1 MRRRLTW
8 IGVALSFVFL
18 LIALRGIDFE
28 EFWRDVQQANPLWL
42 LPGVGFYFL
51 AVAVRAWRWS
61 YLLRPLKRVAP
72 GRLFP
77 IVVIGYMGNNV
88 YPARIGE
95 LLRAYVL
102 RRDQGVPI
110 SSSLAT
116 VLIERITD
124 GIVMIGFVLIG
135 LQAVPN
141 AGARAG
147 QVIAVAAALFA
158 AASAVFFWMALA
170 PARTNR
176 LAEALIARF
185 VPHRFQEPL
194 LGVVH
199 RFVQGAQSLRRPRDL
214 ALIVAS
220 TVVVWLLETMKYWC
234 VARAF
239 DLALPFDGLMLVNGL
254 SNLFTIIPGA
264 PGAVGTF
271 DAGGILGMQALGID
285 QSLAAAYVLT
295 LHVLLWLPVTLL
307 GAFFMLREGLRWSD
321 LRKAEEATARA
332 SS

>member
-61 YLLRPLKRVAP
+61 YLLWPLKRVAP

-77 IVVIGYMGNNV
+77 IVVIGYMGNNI

-271 DAGGILGMQALGID
+271 DAGGILGMRALGVD
-285 QSLAAAYVLT
+285 QPLAAAYVLT
-295 LHVLLWLPVTLL
+295 LHVLLWLPATLL

-321 LRKAEEATARA
+321 LRKVEEATARA
-332 SS
+332 S